1 MAQPGGLLTVGATP
15 IGQPQAA
22 RQQEPPQRGRIARV
36 TGLTAARGCL
46 SVRSGWSYA
55 RVLPAARNV
64 SANDDQEDPVAMKI
78 VVLVKQVPD
87 SGAERN
93 LRADDNTVDRA
104 SANNVINEMDEYA
117 IEEALRVR
125 DAHGGEVVV
134 LTMGP
139 ERAAES
145 IRKALSMGP
154 DAAVHICD
162 DALHGSCALATS
174 KVLAAAIAT
183 QQADLILCGAESTDG
198 RVQAMP
204 HMLAERL
211 GIAALTGARKLS
223 IDGSTLTIERQ
234 TDEGYEVVT
243 AATPA
248 VVSVWDTINEP
259 RYPSFKGIM
268 AAKKKPVQT
277 LSLADLAV
285 PATDVGLSG
294 ASSAVVEQSKRPPR
308 QGGNKV
314 EDSGDGGAKLVD
326 YLASEKFA

>member
-1 MAQPGGLLTVGATP
+1 
-15 IGQPQAA
+15 
-22 RQQEPPQRGRIARV
+22 
-36 TGLTAARGCL
+36 
-46 SVRSGWSYA
+46 
-55 RVLPAARNV
+55 
-64 SANDDQEDPVAMKI
+64 MKI

-93 LRADDNTVDRA
+93 LRTDDNTVDRE

-117 IEEALRVR
+117 IEEALRLR
-125 DAHGGEVVV
+125 EAHGGQVIV

-139 ERAAES
+139 QRAADS

-154 DAAVHICD
+154 DSAVHVLD

-174 KVLAAAIAT
+174 KVLAAAIA
-183 QQADLILCGAESTDG
+183 QHEPDLVICGAESTDG
-198 RVQAMP
+198 RVQVMP

-211 GIAALTGARKLS
+211 GLAALTGARKLTV
-223 IDGSTLTIERQ
+223 DGATLTIERQ

-243 AATPA
+243 AHAPA

-268 AAKKKPVQT
+268 EAKKKQVST
-277 LSLADLAV
+277 LSLADLGIAADEV
-285 PATDVGLSG
+285 GFAGATSE
-294 ASSAVVEQSKRPPR
+294 VVEHAKRPLR

-314 EDSGDGGAKLVD
+314 EDAGDGGAKLVQF
-326 YLASEKFA
+326 LASEKFV